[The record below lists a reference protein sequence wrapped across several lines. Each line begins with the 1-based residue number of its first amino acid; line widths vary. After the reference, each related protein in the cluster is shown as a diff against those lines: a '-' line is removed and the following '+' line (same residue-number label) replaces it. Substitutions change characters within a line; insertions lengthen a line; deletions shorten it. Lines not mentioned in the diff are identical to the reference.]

1 MFEDLFAYPK
11 ALARHRA
18 GQSADA
24 RERFLAHC
32 AGYSVAWHLV
42 ALCQNVNLLRTENP
56 RTDGGT
62 SPMSRNSCAAYSR
75 LIMWRSTVSSRRW
88 KAPTEQHAT

>member
-42 ALCQNVNLLRTENP
+42 ALCQ
-56 RTDGGT
+56 
-62 SPMSRNSCAAYSR
+62 M
-75 LIMWRSTVSSRRW
+75 
-88 KAPTEQHAT
+88 